1 MLAKSRTII
10 FKVCFAN
17 HLYRIDNSL
26 HKLIHLSCVPFAR
39 NTFNCIQLNFNL
51 KRKKNVFRSQSQLLL
66 IYGIYIFKTYFK
78 VEKPQKIKR
87 LSIQIFMNLYQ
98 LIKLMDNVPFDP
110 QIASFDIKDILSLH
124 LIKYIITILVLH
136 LQHKI
141 TSLHS

>member
-1 MLAKSRTII
+1 MSILIIVGHENLSPLKKKKKKIYHLLSFGLKIKCSICPYQFHKLWGKWTNKWMLAESRTII

-39 NTFNCIQLNFNL
+39 NIFNCIQLNFNL

-78 VEKPQKIKR
+78 VEKP
-87 LSIQIFMNLYQ
+87 
-98 LIKLMDNVPFDP
+98 
-110 QIASFDIKDILSLH
+110 
-124 LIKYIITILVLH
+124 
-136 LQHKI
+136 
-141 TSLHS
+141 